1 MLCHLLL
8 AQSVLDKEITVGPH
22 TPPAIP
28 RRKSWTS
35 VPTLMAS
42 SVKET
47 IISGVPENAVPQLN
61 PSEMTLLL
69 AMCCRILRLSQN
81 FMPNSLLPFYQFPH
95 KWCWMDDSA
104 VGTDLIGLVIARKL
118 RDVEILCL
126 TLKAALEP
134 GTEIF
139 NSS

>member
-1 MLCHLLL
+1 
-8 AQSVLDKEITVGPH
+8 
-22 TPPAIP
+22 
-28 RRKSWTS
+28 
-35 VPTLMAS
+35 MAS

-69 AMCCRILRLSQN
+69 AMCCRILRLSLQS
-81 FMPNSLLPFYQFPH
+81 FMQNSLLPFYPFLH

-104 VGTDLIGLVIARKL
+104 VGTNLIGLVSARKL